1 MTAGEMLGKAVSVD
15 GGRGDDDLQVGAARQ
30 DLLQVAQQEVDV
42 QAALV
47 CLVNDEG
54 VIGLQQRVGLR
65 LGQQNAVGHQL
76 DGCVTRQLV
85 LKPHLETHH
94 LAQRGFQLFGDAFG
108 H

>member
-54 VIGLQQRVGLR
+54 VIG
-65 LGQQNAVGHQL
+65 
-76 DGCVTRQLV
+76 
-85 LKPHLETHH
+85 
-94 LAQRGFQLFGDAFG
+94 
-108 H
+108 